1 MAVGAVSANNMGGSF
16 YTGNYRRVE
25 TEENYSF
32 EMAFGS
38 QLNKIHEDKYLNRD
52 EYSVAKA
59 YQYTSSSHAVRVQS
73 ESVTDSDEVDTVS
86 EERIEPLGIGF
97 LNVGNMG
104 YGMSASQV
112 ISGDTDDTIIRV
124 KISLGGGNTEIH
136 DVNLSKV
143 DPRNA
148 TAIEM
153 FAYCQYADATGKGVN
168 STFGSWNAL
177 KHVLD
182 PMNNGMAYPSLDE
195 AVSSKRNW
203 TLALQNST
211 ISLEHIK
218 TGNMISASDLLDML
232 KTVWEE
238 AAEKDNMPDDNLSD
252 EEWKNLLAS
261 VDAEIEAFRDGV
273 KEQAESAEAD
283 RFKRIIAENKA
294 NGKIRPAMGLEE
306 FLKLQDSIVSE
317 NLKDAE
323 KHKISN
329 KERIMSQDPDAANKK
344 YYYGDDPK
352 AYTLDEFARMLDEYE
367 DHMFDGEPSK
377 GYRFSDM
384 I

>member
-1 MAVGAVSANNMGGSF
+1 MTVGAVMANSMGGSF
-16 YTGNYRRVE
+16 YTGSYQRPE
-25 TEENYSF
+25 TEEAYSF
-32 EMAFGS
+32 GAAIERARTSTVTRRQEVF
-38 QLNKIHEDKYLNRD
+38 
-52 EYSVAKA
+52 VAK
-59 YQYTSSSHAVRVQS
+59 
-73 ESVTDSDEVDTVS
+73 EVEIPGEPS
-86 EERIEPLGIGF
+86 EERVEPIGIGF

-112 ISGDTDDTIIRV
+112 IGGDTGDTIIRV
-124 KISLGGGNTEIH
+124 KISLGGGSTEIH

-153 FAYCQYADATGKGVN
+153 FAYCQYADATGKGIN

-177 KHVLD
+177 KNVLD
-182 PMNNGMAYPSLDE
+182 PTGKGMEYSSLSD
-195 AVSSKRNW
+195 AVNSKKDW
-203 TLALQNST
+203 TAALRGAT
-211 ISLEHIK
+211 VSLKHVK
-218 TGNMISASDLLDML
+218 TGVTISASDLLTML
-232 KTVWEE
+232 KEVWEE
-238 AAEKDNMPDDNLSD
+238 TAETLGSEEDDLSD
-252 EEWKNLLAS
+252 EEWEKLLAS
-261 VDAEIEAFRDGV
+261 VDAEIEAFRDGG
-273 KEQAESAEAD
+273 KEKAESAEAD

-317 NLKDAE
+317 NLKEAE

-367 DHMFDGEPSK
+367 AHMFDGEPSK